1 MISWWELKNL
11 EKEVKMPIGNGP
23 DCYTGTNP
31 EEDKAIKLTTAIEDW
46 WNDLTPDQKL
56 TIYCYENNIEII

>member
-1 MISWWELKNL
+1 
-11 EKEVKMPIGNGP
+11 MPIGNGP

-56 TIYCYENNIEII
+56 TIYCYENNIEIN